1 MKELSMITD
10 AYLPLRDL
18 VFITLREAILQGKL
32 EPGERL
38 MEIAL
43 ANQLGVS
50 RTPIREAIR
59 KLEIEGLV
67 INTPRRGAVVAEIT
81 LKDLRDVLEVRRN
94 LENLAVK
101 LACEKANEQDI
112 RELKELHRSFIS
124 TLKNED
130 LTEVAQADVK
140 FHDKI
145 YEITDNKRLIQILS
159 NLREQ
164 MYRYRFEYIK
174 DEIHRRVLV
183 DEHAMIIEGIENKD
197 VDKAKKYM
205 EIHIINQEKTI
216 VAKITKDTEK

>member
-32 EPGERL
+32 EPGESL

-67 INTPRRGAVVAEIT
+67 INAPRRGAVVAEIT

>member
-1 MKELSMITD
+1 MVLPIK
-10 AYLPLRDL
+10 AY
-18 VFITLREAILQGKL
+18 
-32 EPGERL
+32 
-38 MEIAL
+38 
-43 ANQLGVS
+43 
-50 RTPIREAIR
+50 
-59 KLEIEGLV
+59 
-67 INTPRRGAVVAEIT
+67 
-81 LKDLRDVLEVRRN
+81 
-94 LENLAVK
+94 
-101 LACEKANEQDI
+101 I

>member
-67 INTPRRGAVVAEIT
+67 INAPRRGAVVAEIT

>member
-1 MKELSMITD
+1 MKELSMIVD
-10 AYLPLRDL
+10 NYLPLRDL

-43 ANQLGVS
+43 AEQLGVS

-59 KLEIEGLV
+59 KLELEGLV
-67 INTPRRGAVVAEIT
+67 TNIPRKGAMVAEIT

-101 LACEKANEQDI
+101 LACEKATSEDI
-112 RELKELHRSFIS
+112 GELKQLHQNFKE
-124 TLKNED
+124 TVDKGH
-130 LTEVAQADVK
+130 LTAVTEADVK

-145 YEITDNKRLIQILS
+145 YQITDNKRLIQILN

-174 DEIHRRVLV
+174 DEINRGVLI
-183 DEHAMIIEGIENKD
+183 DEHAMIIDAIEHKD
-197 VDKAKKYM
+197 VEKAKKYS
-205 EIHIINQEKTI
+205 ELHIDNQEKTI
-216 VAKITKDTEK
+216 EAKLSKTE

>member
-67 INTPRRGAVVAEIT
+67 INAPRRGAVVAEIT

-112 RELKELHRSFIS
+112 RELKELHRSFKNKK
-124 TLKNED
+124 KNED

>member
-67 INTPRRGAVVAEIT
+67 INAPRRGAVVAEIT
-81 LKDLRDVLEVRRN
+81 IKDLRDVLEVRRN

>member
-67 INTPRRGAVVAEIT
+67 INAPRRGAVVAEIT

-183 DEHAMIIEGIENKD
+183 DEHAIIIEGIENKD

>member
-67 INTPRRGAVVAEIT
+67 INAPRRGAVVAEIT

-197 VDKAKKYM
+197 VDTAKKYM

>member
-67 INTPRRGAVVAEIT
+67 INAPRRGAVVAEIT

-205 EIHIINQEKTI
+205 EITL
-216 VAKITKDTEK
+216 

>member
-10 AYLPLRDL
+10 AYLQLRDL

-67 INTPRRGAVVAEIT
+67 INAPRRGAVVAEIT